1 MFLRIDQI
9 AILILIDIWEQENN
23 PALEENVQND

>member
-9 AILILIDIWEQENN
+9 AILILTDIWEQEND

>member
-9 AILILIDIWEQENN
+9 TILILIDIWEQEND